1 MDKTNLTNFQRIFLN
16 EKNLTQIGHRDAQT
30 SASVFEVIHALATTN
45 DTINTI
51 DMHQPNHHH
60 HHSNGNL
67 PSEQTGPA
75 STNLVCNPLLLN
87 IPSYD
92 PPIGNGSCNGNFHS
106 SSTTNSLT
114 EGGFNSSMHINRIF
128 DDDDNTSE
136 HVREKQTHT
145 CEFSHILFQTHDE
158 QLIDEFRHESMDW
171 NQPNICTPTTSQT
184 DLILNLSST
193 PNNQSQEEIQ
203 SKCSPS

>member
-16 EKNLTQIGHRDAQT
+16 EKNFTQIGHRDAQT

-51 DMHQPNHHH
+51 DMHQPNHP
-60 HHSNGNL
+60 NGNL
-67 PSEQTGPA
+67 PSEQNGPA

-114 EGGFNSSMHINRIF
+114 ENGFNSSMHINRMF
-128 DDDDNTSE
+128 DDDDTSV
-136 HVREKQTHT
+136 HVRQKENPQTNISISSLKINDEH
-145 CEFSHILFQTHDE
+145 QDE
-158 QLIDEFRHESMDW
+158 QLIDEFRHESTDW
-171 NQPNICTPTTSQT
+171 NQPNISTPTTSQT
-184 DLILNLSST
+184 DLILSVSST
-193 PNNQSQEEIQ
+193 PNNQSIITH